1 MNKKSSRSVSATF
14 HNPTVQ
20 QRKSNSSP
28 STRTPG
34 RQAST
39 HHTSPQS
46 IPKRAASGPAGMKTG
61 PSQHPLIG
69 SPVTYSGTGVQHN
82 PRIGG
87 GGVHHQVPL
96 RSHSSVPHT
105 TRAQIGG
112 YSMSPPHTHHPP
124 SHHHP
129 PPIIRTAH
137 PVIRAPSP
145 RHVTLLPT
153 PHSPHPPPL
162 TSAPPAPVQ
171 HVPHPTMFNPVFAPR
186 PPTNFN
192 PPPTTNMKQDA
203 PVSHLT
209 PYPTT
214 KFNPFAALGIP
225 TTSTAR
231 SKVIAHP
238 QVLPTPYQWNG
249 TGTIFRPVQIL
260 LQPAQ
265 SMVRFQFDRDSLL
278 SASS

>member
-1 MNKKSSRSVSATF
+1 MSATF

-20 QRKSNSSP
+20 QRKANSSP
-28 STRTPG
+28 STRTSG

-39 HHTSPQS
+39 QHTSPQS
-46 IPKRAASGPAGMKTG
+46 IPKRAVSGPAGMKTG
-61 PSQHPLIG
+61 SSQHPLIG
-69 SPVTYSGTGVQHN
+69 SPVIYSGTGVQHN
-82 PRIGG
+82 SRM
-87 GGVHHQVPL
+87 GVVGVQHQAPL

-105 TRAQIGG
+105 SPSLPRAQRGG
-112 YSMSPPHTHHPP
+112 YLMSPPHPHHPP
-124 SHHHP
+124 SHHHS
-129 PPIIRTAH
+129 PPILRAAH

-171 HVPHPTMFNPVFAPR
+171 HVPHPTLFNPVFAPHH
-186 PPTNFN
+186 PTNFN
-192 PPPTTNMKQDA
+192 PPPTTNMKHDS

-209 PYPTT
+209 PSPTT

-231 SKVIAHP
+231 LKVAAHP

-249 TGTIFRPVQIL
+249 TGTVFRPVQIL

-265 SMVRFQFDRDSLL
+265 SLVRFQFDRDSIL